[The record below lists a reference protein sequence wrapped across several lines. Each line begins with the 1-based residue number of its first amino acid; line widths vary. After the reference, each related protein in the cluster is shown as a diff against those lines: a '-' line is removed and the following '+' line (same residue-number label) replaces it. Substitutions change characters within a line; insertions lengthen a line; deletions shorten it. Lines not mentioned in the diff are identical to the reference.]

1 MEDIYIKNTYKW
13 EVDIVLILHY
23 TETNKQTNCPPELI
37 GHKMKAAVGGVHT
50 RLYIVVVVVYKIL
63 SLNFKLN
70 K

>member
-1 MEDIYIKNTYKW
+1 MKNTYKW

-23 TETNKQTNCPPELI
+23 THKQAYKLPTPELI

-50 RLYIVVVVVYKIL
+50 RLYIVVVIAYKIL
-63 SLNFKLN
+63 SLNFKIN